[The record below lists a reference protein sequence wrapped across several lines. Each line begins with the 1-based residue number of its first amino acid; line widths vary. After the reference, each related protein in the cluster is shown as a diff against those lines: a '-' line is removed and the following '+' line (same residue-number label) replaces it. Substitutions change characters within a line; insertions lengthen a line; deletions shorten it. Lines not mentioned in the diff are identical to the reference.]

1 MSVSRRSFLAR
12 SLALGCSAAASPLLT
27 PVTLAAAPWDNRLVV
42 IVLRG
47 GMDGLGVVQPY
58 GEAEFTAWRGKPDVG
73 GTNGSSDLDGRFAMH
88 AALGP
93 LQPLWRA
100 GQLGFAHAVS
110 TPYRDKRSHFDGQD
124 ILETGTAGL
133 DGTRDGWLNRLL
145 QVANADD
152 PHTAYAVG
160 HESPVLLSGKAP
172 YSSWSPDV
180 DLEMSPQARALAEI
194 IMSGDPAFE
203 AALREALDL
212 ADRDGDPVVP
222 DMANGGMVG
231 MMADTGKGRKRGH
244 KAVARFAGQQLAGP
258 ARIATFS
265 LSGWDT
271 HQRQEPALA
280 RALSR
285 LADVL
290 LVLKEELGVAWDRT
304 AVLAVTE
311 FGRTVQLNGTK
322 GTDHGTGGAMV
333 YAGGAL
339 NGGRVVADWPG
350 LSERDLYK
358 GRDLMPTRDLRA
370 HAAWVIRDLFGV
382 SVDDLERVVFPGLDI
397 GARSGLLI

>member
-1 MSVSRRSFLAR
+1 MSLSRRSFLAR

-47 GMDGLGVVQPY
+47 GMDGVGVVQPY
-58 GEAEFTAWRGKPDVG
+58 GEAEFAAWRGNPDIG
-73 GTNGSSDLDGRFAMH
+73 GKTGPTDLDGRFALH
-88 AALGP
+88 AALAP
-93 LQPLWRA
+93 LQPMWRA
-100 GQLGFAHAVS
+100 GELGFAHAVS

-145 QVANADD
+145 QVANAED

-160 HESPVLLSGKAP
+160 HESPILLSGKAP
-172 YSSWSPDV
+172 YSNWSPDV

-194 IMSGDPAFE
+194 VMSGDPAFE
-203 AALREALDL
+203 AALHEALDL
-212 ADRDGDPVVP
+212 AERDGDPVVP
-222 DMANGGMVG
+222 DMADGGMG
-231 MMADTGKGRKRGH
+231 GIMADTGKGRKRGH
-244 KAVARFAGQQLAGP
+244 MAVARFAGRQLAGP

-265 LSGWDT
+265 LPGWDT

-290 LVLKEELGVAWDRT
+290 LVLREELGAAWDRT

-311 FGRTVQLNGTK
+311 FGRTVRLNGTR

-333 YAGGAL
+333 FAGGAL

-350 LSERDLYK
+350 LSERDLYQ

-382 SVDDLERVVFPGLDI
+382 SVDDLERVVFPGLDM
-397 GARSGLLI
+397 GPRSGLLI